1 MFRERKAQ
9 EEKMKTTSIRKRIAR
24 GNRLPNG
31 TAPLLDRT
39 RSAGEKALK
48 AATEQQVAEFVR
60 TFSVRWEW

>member
-1 MFRERKAQ
+1 
-9 EEKMKTTSIRKRIAR
+9 MKTTSIRKRIAR